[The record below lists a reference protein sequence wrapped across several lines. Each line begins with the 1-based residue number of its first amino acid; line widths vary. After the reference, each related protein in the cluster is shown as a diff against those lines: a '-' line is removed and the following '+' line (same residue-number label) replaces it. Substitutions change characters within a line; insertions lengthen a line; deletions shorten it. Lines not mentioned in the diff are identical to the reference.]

1 MKMRTALL
9 ALPLVAWLAFLLGPG
24 REEGAAP
31 RSAGAPPAVAMA
43 MQSSVP
49 KASAAQANHDA
60 GRAAVLRHA
69 DSRATARLPVRSQ
82 LVFHNDWKELFDHIE
97 EMDSLPATEKLRYQA
112 IILDACSHYER
123 AREMEARRYKDR
135 SLDEITEQMTANVR
149 DARRRDA
156 IAFQLQ
162 RRITNVCR
170 GFAAESISG
179 AEVNAA
185 YAQAAAAG
193 DPVGIARVIE
203 QSSPQTLT
211 PENRLQL
218 VGSLFSGDPLA
229 IRAAGRVLS
238 RGDAEQAFRFG
249 ADGVDL
255 GAQWEQTWTLAACQF
270 GFECG
275 PANMAVTRA
284 CAFRSQCAESYA
296 DYLRTYG
303 LSAEDFARVDAN
315 ARAIADAIRRR
326 DTSAFQ
332 LVPQPGRNLTRYAGG
347 LPPITIR

>member
-1 MKMRTALL
+1 MKIRTPLFAMLLL
-9 ALPLVAWLAFLLGPG
+9 ALLVFLLAPERTDISASARAVSPIVATAAKPASVAQG
-24 REEGAAP
+24 EGASGKRTDTNRAP
-31 RSAGAPPAVAMA
+31 ALRRNDAP
-43 MQSSVP
+43 
-49 KASAAQANHDA
+49 
-60 GRAAVLRHA
+60 
-69 DSRATARLPVRSQ
+69 ARLPVRSQ
-82 LVFHNDWKELFDHIE
+82 LVFDNDWKELFEHLE
-97 EMDSLPATEKLRYQA
+97 EMTSLPATERLRYQA

-123 AREMEARRYKDR
+123 ARAYETRRFQDR
-135 SLDEITEQMTANVR
+135 SLDEITEQMTANVQ
-149 DARRRDA
+149 DARRKDA
-156 IAFQLQ
+156 IGYQLQ

-179 AEVNAA
+179 EEVNAA

-203 QSSPQTLT
+203 QTNPETLT
-211 PENRLQL
+211 PQNRLQL
-218 VGSLFSGDPLA
+218 VDALFSADPLA

-249 ADGVDL
+249 ADAADL
-255 GAQWEQTWTLAACQF
+255 GAQWEQTWTLVACQF

-284 CAFRSQCAESYA
+284 CAYRDQCAESYA
-296 DYLRTYG
+296 EYLRTYG
-303 LSAEDFARVDAN
+303 LSADDFARVDAN